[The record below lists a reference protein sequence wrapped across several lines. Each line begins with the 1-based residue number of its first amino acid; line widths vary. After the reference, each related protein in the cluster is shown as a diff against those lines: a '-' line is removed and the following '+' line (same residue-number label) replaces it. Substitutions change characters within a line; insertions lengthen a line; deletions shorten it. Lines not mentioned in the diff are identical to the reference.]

1 MKKLVFLFA
10 SLFITVIAVQ
20 NVNAQTSANTSAQ
33 TSANIITP
41 IAIQKTVDLV
51 FGNIVPTAN
60 PGTVVLAT
68 NGTRSFTGGA
78 FAFANGTGD
87 PTAAEFNVTGEED
100 ATYSITITNSSFDVT
115 NGSETMT
122 INNIVTT
129 PTPTGTLTEGTQTIK
144 VGATLNVKANQAP
157 GLYKNE
163 NSLEITVAY
172 N

>member
-20 NVNAQTSANTSAQ
+20 NVNAQASATETAQ

-60 PGTVVLAT
+60 PGTVVIAT
-68 NGTRSFTGGA
+68 NGNRSFTGGA
-78 FAFANGTGD
+78 LAFANGNGA
-87 PTAAEFNVTGEED
+87 PTAAEFNVTGEKD

-115 NGSETMT
+115 NGSEAMT
-122 INNIVTT
+122 VNNIVTT
-129 PTPTGTLTEGTQTIK
+129 PTPTGTLADGTQTIK

-157 GLYKNE
+157 GLYENE
-163 NSLEITVAY
+163 SSLEITVAY

>member
-20 NVNAQTSANTSAQ
+20 NVNAQTNATASAQ

-60 PGTVVLAT
+60 PGTVVIPT
-68 NGTRSFTGGA
+68 DGERSFTGGA
-78 FAFANGTGD
+78 FAFANGSGS

-100 ATYSITITNSSFDVT
+100 ATYSIAITNLSFDVT

-122 INNIVTT
+122 VNNIVTT
-129 PTPTGTLTEGTQTIK
+129 PTPTGVLTEGTQTIK

-157 GLYKNE
+157 GLYENE